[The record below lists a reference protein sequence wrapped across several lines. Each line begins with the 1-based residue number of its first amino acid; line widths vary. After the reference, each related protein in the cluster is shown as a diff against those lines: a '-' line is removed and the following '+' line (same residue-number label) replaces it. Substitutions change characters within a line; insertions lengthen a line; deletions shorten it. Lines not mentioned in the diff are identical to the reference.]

1 MGACL
6 RLQLGP
12 GDLAVLRGCSFFPV
26 RLDRAPGR
34 GGRDSDLGLAA
45 AHIRSSG
52 LVVVLQYCM
61 VADIDSRA
69 VAGNEVVLQ
78 EDSS

>member
-1 MGACL
+1 MCL
-6 RLQLGP
+6 
-12 GDLAVLRGCSFFPV
+12 DL
-26 RLDRAPGR
+26 APGR
-34 GGRDSDLGLAA
+34 GGRDSDLGFAA

-52 LVVVLQYCM
+52 LVVVPQYRM

>member
-1 MGACL
+1 M
-6 RLQLGP
+6 
-12 GDLAVLRGCSFFPV
+12 
-26 RLDRAPGR
+26 RLDMAPGR
-34 GGRDSDLGLAA
+34 GGRDSDLGFAA

-52 LVVVLQYCM
+52 LVVVLQYRK

-69 VAGNEVVLQ
+69 VAGNELVLQ